1 MKRELTY
8 NKWVKYIHDNQL
20 NKYKVKYTQKPAEKS
35 GAMLLDEL
43 KEQEYIMRDNQ
54 IIAEFMGVNVITLDD
69 VRKNKNPYFSS
80 ADGYLEDNL
89 KYHTSWDW
97 LTPVA
102 HKCYELGAEGE
113 CIGDITMHLTE
124 GDISG
129 TYKAVVEFIE
139 AKSVEADTKAVD
151 EAFYLGF
158 CHALEYVKREIES
171 VDEVEIEVEEDSGNL
186 TISGTINIDLGQH
199 LDAGNMIDD
208 IMRKYERDTTKDGSN
223 V

>member
-1 MKRELTY
+1 MNNRL
-8 NKWVKYIHDNQL
+8 
-20 NKYKVKYTQKPAEKS
+20 
-35 GAMLLDEL
+35 
-43 KEQEYIMRDNQ
+43 
-54 IIAEFMGVNVITLDD
+54 IAEFMGWDIISPTTLPT
-69 VRKNKNPYFSS
+69 NLHLSN
-80 ADGYLEDNL
+80 LELDNGGVMEL
-89 KYHTSWDW
+89 KFHTSWDW
-97 LTPVA
+97 LMPVVQ
-102 HKCYELGAEGE
+102 KCYELGAEGE

-139 AKSVEADTKAVD
+139 AKSVEPDTKAVD
-151 EAFYLGF
+151 ESFFAGF

-171 VDEVEIEVEEDSGNL
+171 VEEVEIEVEQDSGNL

-199 LDAGNMIDD
+199 LDADNMVDD